1 MVAPGTVIPPRY
13 FDVSQLSKYQRGPH
27 CANLMHLG
35 LVQFQSTSWQWISF
49 LPLPHAGEGID
60 PSLESCLIV
69 HYLGPQL
76 KRRISSISA
85 GLGGRLFVTVE
96 MNSSLDTESSGL
108 KRRSNAR
115 VVQGLPLI
123 PAPQAEP
130 AKWVG

>member
-1 MVAPGTVIPPRY
+1 M
-13 FDVSQLSKYQRGPH
+13 
-27 CANLMHLG
+27 
-35 LVQFQSTSWQWISF
+35 QFRSTSWQSISF
-49 LPLPHAGEGID
+49 LPLPHAGEGRGEGERID

-69 HYLGPQL
+69 HYLSPRL
-76 KRRISSISA
+76 ERKISSISA